1 MIKKFAG
8 VSIAVKDLDA
18 AVKKYE
24 DVLGVKSIPADPK
37 DFAVPG
43 LAGASLKVGDV
54 LINLLTST
62 QPGNSVANFLESR
75 GEGIFLLSMEV
86 TDADRATEELGAKG
100 VQFVSPTAISFS
112 AGKVNFAHPKSMHG
126 VQWEFAQLAADS
138 KFASQ

>member
-8 VSIAVKDLDA
+8 VSIAVKDLDT

-24 DVLGVKSIPADPK
+24 AVLGVKSTPADPK

-62 QPGNSVANFLESR
+62 QPGTSVANFLETR
-75 GEGIFLLSMEV
+75 GEGVFLLSLEV
-86 TDADRATEELGAKG
+86 DDADQATKELGAKG
-100 VQFVSPTAISFS
+100 VKFVSPEPISFS
-112 AGKVNFAHPKSMHG
+112 AGKVNFGHPKSMHG
-126 VQWEFAQLAADS
+126 VQWEFAQLAPDA
-138 KFASQ
+138 KFNI

>member
-24 DVLGVKSIPADPK
+24 NVLGVKSTPADPN

-54 LINLLTST
+54 SINLLTSM
-62 QPGNSVANFLESR
+62 QPGTSIANFLESR
-75 GEGIFLLSMEV
+75 GEGIFLLSLEV
-86 TDADRATEELGAKG
+86 NDADQATEELGAKG

-126 VQWEFAQLAADS
+126 VQWEFAQLAPDT
-138 KFASQ
+138 KFTS